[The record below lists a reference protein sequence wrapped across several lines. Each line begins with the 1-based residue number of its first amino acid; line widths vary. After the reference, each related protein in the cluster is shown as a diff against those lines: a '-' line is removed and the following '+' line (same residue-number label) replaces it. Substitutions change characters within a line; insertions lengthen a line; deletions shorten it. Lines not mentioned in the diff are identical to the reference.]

1 MTTAK
6 TMMSL
11 LLLSAVCVSPASAN
25 WFSNPRAGT
34 NLNVGSAP
42 NPTPADL
49 RAIGDSTYASA
60 PSQVNVAVTDTYTYI
75 QPRHVAYTFTQT
87 TPAHAIHMAKGT
99 DLANMEGRMLY
110 GSHGERLGSI
120 LTVDRGK
127 RMVDVQTPGGVAV
140 AMRASLIT
148 QKGNRLV
155 AMHTSRADMTAM
167 AKSQT
172 GHTVAM
178 NIDMRHRASRG

>member
-1 MTTAK
+1 MKTAK
-6 TMMSL
+6 TTMSL

-25 WFSNPRAGT
+25 WFSNPVAGT
-34 NLNVGSAP
+34 NLNIGSAP

-49 RAIGDSTYASA
+49 RAIGDSRYASA
-60 PSQVNVAVTDTYTYI
+60 PSRLNFATTETYI
-75 QPRHVAYTFTQT
+75 EPQQVAYTVPQT
-87 TPAHAIHMAKGT
+87 THKAMGA
-99 DLANMEGRMLY
+99 DLTKMEGRLLY

-120 LTVDRGK
+120 LAVDRST
-127 RMVDVQTPGGVAV
+127 RMVEVQTPSGVAV

-148 QKGNRLV
+148 DKGNRLV
-155 AMHTSRADMTAM
+155 AMTTSRADMMAM

-178 NIDMRHRASRG
+178 NIDLRHRASRG

>member
-1 MTTAK
+1 MKTAK

-34 NLNVGSAP
+34 NLNIGSAP

-60 PSQVNVAVTDTYTYI
+60 PSQLNYATTNTYLEP
-75 QPRHVAYTFTQT
+75 QHVAYAVPQT
-87 TPAHAIHMAKGT
+87 IHTARRA
-99 DLANMEGRMLY
+99 DLAKMEGRMLY
-110 GSHGERLGSI
+110 GAHGERLGSI
-120 LTVDRGK
+120 LAVDRST
-127 RMVDVQTPGGVAV
+127 RMAEVQTPGGVAV

-148 QKGNRLV
+148 EKGNRLV
-155 AMHTSRADMTAM
+155 AMSTSRADMMAM

-178 NIDMRHRASRG
+178 NIDLRHRASRG